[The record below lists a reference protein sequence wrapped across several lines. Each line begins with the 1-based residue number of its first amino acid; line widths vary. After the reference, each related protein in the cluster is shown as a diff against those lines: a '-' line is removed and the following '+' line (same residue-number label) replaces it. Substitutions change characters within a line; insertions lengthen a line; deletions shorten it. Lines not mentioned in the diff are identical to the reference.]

1 VNPEIAALHID
12 LKELDADLE
21 RNRRQRMEYVEF
33 KARWL
38 RDHAVVRD

>member
-1 VNPEIAALHID
+1 MNPEIAALRID
-12 LKELDADLE
+12 HAELQADLE

-38 RDHAVVRD
+38 RDHAVTND